1 MSSIPLCF
9 QATMERQEAKSRSEM
24 TQVDAERSQ
33 LRQQVADLKET
44 LANETRTSETERNSL
59 SRQLELVRSLILAA
73 F

>member
-1 MSSIPLCF
+1 
-9 QATMERQEAKSRSEM
+9 MERQEAKSRSEM
-24 TQVDAERSQ
+24 TQADAERSQ
-33 LRQQVADLKET
+33 LRQQVADLKDT

>member
-1 MSSIPLCF
+1 
-9 QATMERQEAKSRSEM
+9 MERQEAKSRSEM
-24 TQVDAERSQ
+24 TQADAERSQ